1 MSTGDNLLASISK
14 QEPKARAKRHIPK
27 KMPRNATVESGV
39 DRNAENEQ
47 KAAAGMVVFSQ

>member
-1 MSTGDNLLASISK
+1 MSTGDNLPASISK
-14 QEPKARAKRHIPK
+14 QEPEARAKRHIPK